1 LEILELVA
9 TVQLLEEEDEMI
21 WQFTSSRVYSSQSL
35 YKIINFRGI
44 KTVHVSAVWKIKIP
58 PRVHFFLWLLI
69 NNRVLTRDNLA
80 KRRKVE
86 DESCLFY
93 AKKETVHHVFF
104 ECAIAKQCWA
114 FVSDIVG
121 FQVGDNMLE
130 IGKCW
135 LSDKK
140 FSTLNMITSAVL
152 WSIWKLRNDLCFQR
166 IGWRSMEMLLFRI
179 AGLLQN
185 WIILCPPSKKEMLQ
199 EVINKIKLAA
209 GRILWLPYAPL
220 SVT

>member
-9 TVQLLEEEDEMI
+9 TVQLSEEEDEMI
-21 WQFTSSRVYSSQSL
+21 WQFTSSGVYSSQSL

-69 NNRVLTRDNLA
+69 NIRVLTRDNLA

-86 DESCLFY
+86 DESCLFC
-93 AKKETVHHVFF
+93 AEKETVQHVFF
-104 ECAIAKQCWA
+104 ECAVAKRCWA

-121 FQVGDNMLE
+121 FQVGDNMFE

-140 FSTLNMITSAVL
+140 FSMLNMITSAVL
-152 WSIWKLRNDLCFQR
+152 WSIWKLRNDRCFQR

-185 WIILCPPSKKEMLQ
+185 WIILFPPSKKEMLQ

-209 GRILWLPYAPL
+209 GRIL
-220 SVT
+220 